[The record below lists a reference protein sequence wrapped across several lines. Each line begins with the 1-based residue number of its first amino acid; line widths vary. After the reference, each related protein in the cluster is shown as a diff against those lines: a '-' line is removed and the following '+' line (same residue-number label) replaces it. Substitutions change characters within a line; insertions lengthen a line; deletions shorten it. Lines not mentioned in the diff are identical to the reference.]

1 MKTLKIGDLKEHSM
15 PERSKYQQKV
25 IKRFYDNREQIDQQ
39 RLSELVTNLFLA
51 EGKKKRATLW
61 EKASET
67 MLRLG
72 VPQSRV
78 DHVVAQA
85 DPAILAEVVKEVEGG
100 MHRPRPKTNK

>member
-1 MKTLKIGDLKEHSM
+1 MAD
-15 PERSKYQQKV
+15 RSKYQQKV

-100 MHRPRPKTNK
+100 IHRPRPKTNK